1 MGETIGLYTPVR
13 EIEDFKTL
21 RLDATPE
28 LAYHGLAAV
37 GSSESDP
44 VWQIKRLTDDG
55 QLTKIEWADGNAE
68 FDNVWANRASLQ
80 YS

>member
-1 MGETIGLYTPVR
+1 MDTIGLYSPVR
-13 EIEDFKTL
+13 DQYDFKTM
-21 RLDATPE
+21 RLDGTDA
-28 LAYHGLAAV
+28 LAYHGLAAI
-37 GSSESDP
+37 GSAENQP

-55 QLTKIEWADGNAE
+55 QNVKIEWADGNAE